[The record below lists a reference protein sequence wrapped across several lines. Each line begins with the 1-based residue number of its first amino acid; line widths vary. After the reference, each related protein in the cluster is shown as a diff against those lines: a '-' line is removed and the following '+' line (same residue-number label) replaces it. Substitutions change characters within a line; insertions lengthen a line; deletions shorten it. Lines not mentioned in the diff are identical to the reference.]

1 MCHRK
6 GRNTKLIIGL
16 LSLLASATSARLRS
30 QLLGIQ
36 PPGPPG
42 GFAHVESLF
51 GPSQTN
57 ATLVASVIYAGS
69 QLCSRTDASMST
81 WYPPTIHSGETTGE
95 LISPPDRFILMV
107 DRGGCTFVRKVR
119 NAQNLGAT
127 AVVCRQHLPV
137 Q

>member
-6 GRNTKLIIGL
+6 GRHTKLIIGL

-51 GPSQTN
+51 GPPQTN
-57 ATLVASVIYAGS
+57 ATLVASVLYADS
-69 QLCSRTDASMST
+69 QLCSRNDASMST
-81 WYPPTIHSGETTGE
+81 WYPPTIHSGFAG
-95 LISPPDRFILMV
+95 PPDRFILMV